1 MSDPGPVVVV
11 MARSP
16 LGARAPKSRLDGVL
30 PNEVDRRR
38 LAAAFLEDVLATCRT
53 VDRTHLRVAHTVDG
67 GTDGFEAVGATP
79 DQLLPQRGDSLGD
92 RERNIFEDLFGSGF
106 SPVVMIGAD
115 LPTLPAT
122 QIRTAID
129 HLQTDQNQ
137 VVLGPSEDGGYHLIG
152 LAHSTPRTAVPDL
165 FSDIRWSTEWTYA
178 DTAAAAERC
187 GLDVQRLATWYDI
200 DDAPGLSR
208 LRADLATESGRRQ
221 APATT
226 RVLEALDAGRVWR
239 DAAPSPT

>member
-1 MSDPGPVVVV
+1 MTTPMSDPSPVVVV

-16 LGARAPKSRLDGVL
+16 LGARAPKSRLVGVL
-30 PNEVDRRR
+30 PNEADRRR

-53 VDRTHLRVAHTVDG
+53 VDRAHLRVAHTVDG

-92 RERNIFEDLFGSGF
+92 RERGVFEDLFGAGF
-106 SPVVMIGAD
+106 SPVVMIGGD

-122 QIRTAID
+122 QIRVAID

-152 LAHSTPRTAVPDL
+152 LARSTARAAIPDL
-165 FSDIRWSTEWTYA
+165 FSDIRCSTEWTYT
-178 DTAAAAERC
+178 DTVAAAERC
-187 GLDVQRLATWYDI
+187 GLDVTRLATWYDI
-200 DDAPGLSR
+200 DDATGLAR
-208 LRADLATESGRRQ
+208 LRADLATEKGKKQ
-221 APATT
+221 APATA
-226 RVLEALDAGRVWR
+226 RVLEALDAALRQ
-239 DAAPSPT
+239 T

>member
-1 MSDPGPVVVV
+1 MSDAGPVVVV

-16 LGARAPKSRLDGVL
+16 LGARAPKSRLAGVL
-30 PNEVDRRR
+30 PNEADRRR

-53 VDRTHLRVAHTVDG
+53 VDRAHLRVAHTDDG

-92 RERNIFEDLFGSGF
+92 RERGVFEDLFRAGF
-106 SPVVMIGAD
+106 SSVVMIGAD

-129 HLQTDQNQ
+129 HLQTDENQ

-152 LAHSTPRTAVPDL
+152 LARRTARTAVPDL

-187 GLDVQRLATWYDI
+187 SLDVTRLATWYDI
-200 DDAPGLSR
+200 DDATGLAR
-208 LRADLATESGRRQ
+208 LRTDLATESGRRQ
-221 APATT
+221 APATA
-226 RVLEALDAGRVWR
+226 RVLEALDAGMVWQS
-239 DAAPSPT
+239 AASA

>member
-1 MSDPGPVVVV
+1 MTPMSDPGPVVVV
-11 MARSP
+11 MARSS
-16 LGARAPKSRLDGVL
+16 LGARAPKSRLVGVL
-30 PNEVDRRR
+30 PNEADRRR

-53 VDRTHLRVAHTVDG
+53 VDRAHLRVAHTVDG

-79 DQLLPQRGDSLGD
+79 DELLPQRGDSLGD
-92 RERNIFEDLFGSGF
+92 RERGVFEDLFGSGF

-129 HLQTDQNQ
+129 QLQTNQNQ

-152 LAHSTPRTAVPDL
+152 LARSTPRTAVPDL
-165 FSDIRWSTEWTYA
+165 FSDIRWSTEWTYG
-178 DTAAAAERC
+178 DTVAAAERC
-187 GLDVQRLATWYDI
+187 GLDVTRLPTWYDV
-200 DDAPGLSR
+200 DDATGLAR

-226 RVLEALDAGRVWR
+226 RVLEAVSIPRQSRGL
-239 DAAPSPT
+239 

>member
-1 MSDPGPVVVV
+1 MADPGPVVVV
-11 MARSP
+11 MARAP
-16 LGARAPKSRLDGVL
+16 LGARAPKSRLAGVL
-30 PNEVDRRR
+30 PNAADRRR

-53 VDRTHLRVAHTVDG
+53 VDRAHLRVAHTVDG

-79 DQLLPQRGDSLGD
+79 NQLLRQRGDSLGD
-92 RERNIFEDLFGSGF
+92 RERGVFEDLFGSGF

-129 HLQTDQNQ
+129 HLQTDENQ

-152 LAHSTPRTAVPDL
+152 LARRTARTAVPDL

-187 GLDVQRLATWYDI
+187 SLDVTRLATWYDI
-200 DDAPGLSR
+200 DDATGLAR
-208 LRADLATESGRRQ
+208 LRTDLATESGRRQ
-221 APATT
+221 APATA
-226 RVLEALDAGRVWR
+226 RVLEALDAGMVWQS
-239 DAAPSPT
+239 AASA